1 MLDNSCAK
9 CRGCQA
15 KVFLINGATPFLNNH
30 LDGWE
35 E

>member
-1 MLDNSCAK
+1 MLDKCAN

-15 KVFLINGATPFLNNH
+15 KIFLINGATPFLNNH